1 LSQAVWQERL
11 ASRHHDQ
18 SLLLGAF
25 DDGELIGIA
34 YAKVAAS
41 PWQSRDT
48 GWLALL
54 CVEPGWQGTGVG
66 TRLAAAAVRSLRAR
80 GCSQLRFGSDA
91 DHFLPGLPQEACAAA
106 WRLARRLGG
115 VPTNAEH
122 DLLLDLR
129 TTLPPAPLP
138 PGFRLRD
145 DRPESG
151 LAFVTAAFPGRWA
164 EELGDY
170 IAGGATVIT
179 IERDGADDASDQA
192 PAQGFCMVFQGS
204 ERVTSPGLLWREAL
218 VAELGPRSPRLAG
231 IGPLGVAP
239 DVRGAGAGLALVR
252 GAAAWLQ
259 DRGHTD
265 AVINWTTL
273 TGFYGRLG
281 ARVWRTYQRVNAN
294 LSVFDDRADGA
305 DGMATDA
312 VARDGDPASRAS

>member
-1 LSQAVWQERL
+1 
-11 ASRHHDQ
+11 
-18 SLLLGAF
+18 
-25 DDGELIGIA
+25 
-34 YAKVAAS
+34 
-41 PWQSRDT
+41 
-48 GWLALL
+48 
-54 CVEPGWQGTGVG
+54 
-66 TRLAAAAVRSLRAR
+66 
-80 GCSQLRFGSDA
+80 
-91 DHFLPGLPQEACAAA
+91 
-106 WRLARRLGG
+106 
-115 VPTNAEH
+115 
-122 DLLLDLR
+122 
-129 TTLPPAPLP
+129 
-138 PGFRLRD
+138 
-145 DRPESG
+145 
-151 LAFVTAAFPGRWA
+151 
-164 EELGDY
+164 
-170 IAGGATVIT
+170 
-179 IERDGADDASDQA
+179 
-192 PAQGFCMVFQGS
+192 MVFQGS